1 MKESKNRMETQAE
14 AMACVSIFF
23 IPPLSHPTVLFYII
37 GFRSLM
43 NELNRR

>member
-14 AMACVSIFF
+14 AMACVSIFI

-37 GFRSLM
+37 GLKEYS
-43 NELNRR
+43 E